1 MKIFKMFPCVGECK
15 LGQCGGY
22 RKQSTTM
29 EDGGCGPRSKQRS
42 HLPGLSVLHA
52 LSVFLSL
59 SLSLTVQCQIFPDC

>member
-22 RKQSTTM
+22 RKQSNTM
-29 EDGGCGPRSKQRS
+29 EDEVCGPRSKQQS

-52 LSVFLSL
+52 LSVFLSP